1 MNTINYVESIP
12 TYINDFIKLNID
24 NIRAIYNQETQD
36 GYIYINV
43 NQKENKVDI
52 CFLNLETM
60 KKTFNVNDEFIENMN
75 KEDHGKIKVFILDME
90 INESFIIF
98 L

>member
-60 KKTFNVNDEFIENMN
+60 KKTFNVN
-75 KEDHGKIKVFILDME
+75 G
-90 INESFIIF
+90 
-98 L
+98 